1 MSLRLGPKQRL
12 KKSYQFQ
19 QAVKKGRFLKGRL
32 LNLWA
37 LPDPEGGAARL
48 GIIVSKR
55 VDKRAVR
62 RNLWKRRIR
71 EIFRKRQREWAAGT
85 LIVVQAR
92 ALPQV
97 PESSALEEDF
107 IKLCTQAG
115 IRMETEI
122 DA

>member
-1 MSLRLGPKQRL
+1 M
-12 KKSYQFQ
+12 
-19 QAVKKGRFLKGRL
+19 
-32 LNLWA
+32 WA

-115 IRMETEI
+115 IRRETEK

>member
-1 MSLRLGPKQRL
+1 MD
-12 KKSYQFQ
+12 
-19 QAVKKGRFLKGRL
+19 VKTSGGLMELTVSRIEL
-32 LNLWA
+32 LNGI
-37 LPDPEGGAARL
+37 DRVIGA
-48 GIIVSKR
+48 

-115 IRMETEI
+115 IRRETEI

>member
-1 MSLRLGPKQRL
+1 M
-12 KKSYQFQ
+12 
-19 QAVKKGRFLKGRL
+19 
-32 LNLWA
+32 WA

-115 IRMETEI
+115 IRRETEI